1 MLKINKILII
11 STFLSIAVLG
21 MGSGNFVVFA
31 QTTTATTTA
40 SQLQEL
46 INNLQSQIQTLQE
59 QLTQIGVQRQEI
71 RQTITEIIFT
81 LKEGDR
87 NENVKTLQALLA
99 ADSDIY
105 PEGLITGFYGALT
118 KNAVKKFQKKHGLE
132 TVGFVGP
139 KTKIKLNEL
148 LRKNPLAIEGTSTST
163 TSGVCAIVPPGHLI
177 APGWLKKQNGIKPI
191 VPACQILPLGIA
203 KKLTSATSTPTTTP
217 DTIQPVISGINA
229 TSTTATST
237 SIVWTTNELSD
248 GKIWY
253 STSTPISATGTPS
266 ISTSTLSL
274 SHQFGLL
281 NLIASST
288 YHFIVGSTDAAN
300 NTATSGEQSFT
311 TLSQ

>member
-99 ADSDIY
+99 ADSDI
-105 PEGLITGFYGALT
+105 
-118 KNAVKKFQKKHGLE
+118 
-132 TVGFVGP
+132 
-139 KTKIKLNEL
+139 
-148 LRKNPLAIEGTSTST
+148 
-163 TSGVCAIVPPGHLI
+163 
-177 APGWLKKQNGIKPI
+177 
-191 VPACQILPLGIA
+191 
-203 KKLTSATSTPTTTP
+203 
-217 DTIQPVISGINA
+217 
-229 TSTTATST
+229 
-237 SIVWTTNELSD
+237 
-248 GKIWY
+248 
-253 STSTPISATGTPS
+253 
-266 ISTSTLSL
+266 
-274 SHQFGLL
+274 
-281 NLIASST
+281 
-288 YHFIVGSTDAAN
+288 
-300 NTATSGEQSFT
+300 
-311 TLSQ
+311 